1 MPATSKRQRF
11 APIETRSLSQRVLAR
26 HVRRDAAHWLITASF
41 LAAAFPIC
49 ATGNSAE
56 AMTPPLPPIRPPEFQ
71 ITSPA
76 VATIPDNSQTG
87 GSQVEADS
95 PGMSKAAAMTDK
107 ETAAEQA
114 IVSRPSLPSA
124 APSPNP
130 TSLAAVASQPES
142 PENISTGN
150 LIVDTTRVAT
160 RVPQKLPK
168 LPTASRARMHEC
180 GLQWDQMKLSGAAAN
195 KTWRVFATA
204 CLSQ

>member
-1 MPATSKRQRF
+1 MPATPKRLRF
-11 APIETRSLSQRVLAR
+11 APIETHSLSQRVLAR
-26 HVRRDAAHWLITASF
+26 HARRYAAHRLIAASF

-71 ITSPA
+71 ITPPA
-76 VATIPDNSQTG
+76 VATIPDNSQTAG
-87 GSQVEADS
+87 NQAEADR
-95 PGMSKAAAMTDK
+95 PGVTKAVAMTDK
-107 ETAAEQA
+107 GTGDEQA
-114 IVSRPSLPSA
+114 IVSRPSLPFA

-142 PENISTGN
+142 PENISAGN
-150 LIVDTTRVAT
+150 LIVDATRVAT